1 MNNNIFLQNKKY
13 NPDVVSNFSEK
24 NKERDR
30 AKFTVKDELIDD
42 ISTSVGINYKEKM
55 ENDKP
60 VNDIDSLIKK
70 RLNERTNEEDKFKEL
85 YEKDENKLKR
95 IPTSNPNDFK
105 ENPDFNELKN
115 QKRENKQNPK
125 FNDILNDLADLGIIK
140 K

>member
-13 NPDVVSNFSEK
+13 NPDVISIFSDK
-24 NKERDR
+24 NKERDNT
-30 AKFTVKDELIDD
+30 KFNVKDELIDD
-42 ISTSVGINYKEKM
+42 ISTSVGVNYKEKM

-70 RLNERTNEEDKFKEL
+70 RLNERTNEETSFKEL
-85 YEKDENKLKR
+85 YEKDENKQKR
-95 IPTSNPNDFK
+95 LPTSNPNDIK
-105 ENPDFNELKN
+105 EFNELKN
-115 QKRENKQNPK
+115 QNRENKENPK